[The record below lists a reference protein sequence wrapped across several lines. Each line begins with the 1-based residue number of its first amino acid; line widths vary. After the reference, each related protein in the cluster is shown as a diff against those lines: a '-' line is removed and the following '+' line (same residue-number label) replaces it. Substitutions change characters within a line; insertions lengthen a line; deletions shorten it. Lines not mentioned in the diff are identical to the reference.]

1 MAKNQCDG
9 CARGM
14 PLRDGIHYG
23 RSTIRR
29 NRAYDMIGCTAHRYK
44 EGGPVLTIQEQE
56 HAMIRVLVRVLAEY
70 SFTPVRVDDEDGER
84 TKLHAG
90 SADEIITLYD
100 ATGIARLRFTSEY
113 LYGLHTVWL
122 IPGNGWDVLHDWNNT
137 YGFYAAVCVADDA
150 MDAVRN
156 SIADLLEGSNDA

>member
-23 RSTIRR
+23 KP
-29 NRAYDMIGCTAHRYK
+29 AYDMIGCTAHRYK

-70 SFTPVRVDDEDGER
+70 SFTPIRVDDEDGER
-84 TKLHAG
+84 TKLRAS
-90 SADEIITLYD
+90 SADEIIALYD
-100 ATGIARLRFTSEY
+100 ATGITRLRFQSEY
-113 LYGLHTVWL
+113 LYGLYIVWL
-122 IPGNGWDVLHDWNNT
+122 IPGNGWDVLRGWDVLHDWNSS
-137 YGFYAAVCVADDA
+137 YGFCAAVCAVCDA
-150 MDAVRN
+150 MDSVMFRYMR
-156 SIADLLEGSNDA
+156 GSDV